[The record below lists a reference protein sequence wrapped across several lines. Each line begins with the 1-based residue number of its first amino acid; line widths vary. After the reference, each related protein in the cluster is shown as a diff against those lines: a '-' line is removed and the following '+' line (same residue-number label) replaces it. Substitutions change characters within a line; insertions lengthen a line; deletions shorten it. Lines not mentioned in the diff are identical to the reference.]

1 MLNFIKIVNFNSKNS
16 HTNLVEN
23 LFEQKEFENKYTRKS
38 MLKKTFSIL
47 SMIAKH
53 IMKYPAPLGLT
64 LG

>member
-1 MLNFIKIVNFNSKNS
+1 MLNFVKTATLSLKNK

-53 IMKYPAPLGLT
+53 ITKYPAPLGLT